1 MKFALYCRTLFF
13 FDFVRLS
20 YGTLGTLCTWFF
32 WQVLIKITQKNWFL
46 ISWHALFQYLLEKNF
61 ERKFFGF
68 LWLPKCI
75 SDYNLILL
83 KKCTPTQQQLH
94 CWDNKQFMR
103 SLLNICNLF
112 HFNAKSEFIVWTGDC
127 KKKLSN
133 QNNFLLKVKIPSSY
147 FFAEIIFFCKGPVD
161 YFLNQMSH
169 ITLHSGKNTSRNNL
183 FLAIYNFKPQ
193 GKILSY
199 NRNII
204 FLVN

>member
-1 MKFALYCRTLFF
+1 MRFF
-13 FDFVRLS
+13 
-20 YGTLGTLCTWFF
+20 TT
-32 WQVLIKITQKNWFL
+32 
-46 ISWHALFQYLLEKNF
+46 YLKKKF

-83 KKCTPTQQQLH
+83 KKYTPTQQQLH

-103 SLLNICNLF
+103 SILNICNLF

-147 FFAEIIFFCKGPVD
+147 FFAKIIFFCKGPVD
-161 YFLNQMSH
+161 YFLNQM
-169 ITLHSGKNTSRNNL
+169 IPPEIIYLWLFTTLNL
-183 FLAIYNFKPQ
+183 KEKYCFTTET
-193 GKILSY
+193 
-199 NRNII
+199 
-204 FLVN
+204 